1 MTERHKNADVI
12 IAFAEGK
19 EIQNKYKTSSN
30 WFDWDSEMAD
40 TFPNF
45 DRNDLE
51 WRIKPTKKKGWINIY
66 SAYPGVEY
74 QFNNTKEDADMRAG
88 NNSNR
93 SACIEIE
100 YEEGQGL

>member
-51 WRIKPTKKKGWINIY
+51 WRIKPTKKGWINIY
-66 SAYPGVEY
+66 RDNFLGRYIYATKPSA
-74 QFNNTKEDADMRAG
+74 DAAHSGISATRI
-88 NNSNR
+88 
-93 SACIEIE
+93 ACIEIE
-100 YEEGQGL
+100 YEEG